1 MREFSE
7 EWVMMKVRQD
17 LGYDTNN
24 IYKDEND
31 QRELNMM
38 DEFKREE
45 VINDRMNEAQI
56 KVKIYESQCK
66 VALGKRQHDD

>member
-1 MREFSE
+1 MQGQSNRDCARPKTKRVGQQEVREYSD
-7 EWVMMKVRQD
+7 EWVMMMVRMD

-45 VINDRMNEAQI
+45 EINDRMNKA
-56 KVKIYESQCK
+56 
-66 VALGKRQHDD
+66 

>member
-1 MREFSE
+1 MQGQSNRDGARPKTKRAGQQEVREYSD
-7 EWVMMKVRQD
+7 EWVMMMVRMD

-45 VINDRMNEAQI
+45 EINDRMNKA
-56 KVKIYESQCK
+56 
-66 VALGKRQHDD
+66 